1 MSFFRSVFVA
11 VMLASCTPLVMP
23 PVRSLPTSLPSV
35 LQPTSK
41 PVVMASGEPAP
52 YDGALLT
59 EGQLRMLKAQRD
71 WLQGQVSAAY
81 RLGRQEGEIV
91 ISAAHRERPWR
102 DRAWMAAGLVM
113 GLLLGYTAAEVT
125 DDRP

>member
-1 MSFFRSVFVA
+1 MSFFRPVFVA
-11 VMLASCTPLVMP
+11 AMLASCTPLVMP

-91 ISAAHRERPWR
+91 ISTAHRERPWR

-113 GLLLGYTAAEVT
+113 GVLLGYTAAEVT